1 MNISFL
7 LKKKKKVE
15 GRRIRNYKG
24 HSMACSTKYR
34 NTPIE
39 KVISHACPRT
49 WLNTTLD
56 CYRTFIQ

>member
-39 KVISHACPRT
+39 KGYISCMSPHMVKYDFR
-49 WLNTTLD
+49 LL
-56 CYRTFIQ
+56 